1 MKKFLVLLFVAMQI
15 NVVAQVQTPKYVSM
29 IANSNGYYECLPND
43 YNNAGNQGK
52 YPVILFLHGMG
63 ELGDGSATQ
72 LPKVLVNGPPKLI
85 NQGNFPASFTVGGQ
99 TFSFIVISP
108 QFINWPSPTDIS
120 SIIDYLVQHYRIDE
134 NRIYLTGLSMGGGAT
149 WEYAGDNSVYASR
162 LAAIIPVCGASWP
175 EPYRANMIAGA
186 SLPVWATHNNG
197 DGTVPVS
204 YTNDYITNIQ
214 NAPIPSSV
222 PPKKSIFNASGH
234 DAWSKTYDPNWKE
247 DGTHN
252 VYEWLLMQHRGNI
265 ILPVTLSSYAATAT
279 TPGKVTIAWTTTQEQ
294 NNSYFTIEKSTD
306 GVSFYKIGQVQAT
319 NLPNGSSYS
328 YIDNLPLPGI
338 NFYRLS
344 QTDLNGKTTFYDVKK
359 VTIENG
365 NTESIVL
372 YPNPV
377 KETLVLE
384 LNLPQTGTISASIF
398 QADGKM
404 VKQLQFN
411 KPAGYIRQQFDVR
424 SLPPGYYTLEVRGIN
439 FKKAIPFVKK

>member
-1 MKKFLVLLFVAMQI
+1 MKKFLVLLFIAMQL
-15 NVVAQVQTPKYVSM
+15 NAVAQVQTPKYVSM

-43 YNNAGNQGK
+43 YNNAGNQAE
-52 YPVILFLHGMG
+52 YPLILFIHGIG
-63 ELGDGSATQ
+63 ELGNGSPAQ

-99 TFSFIVISP
+99 TYSFIVISP
-108 QFINWPSPTDIS
+108 QFINWPTPADIYNVLN
-120 SIIDYLVQHYRIDE
+120 YLESTYRINS
-134 NRIYLTGLSMGGGAT
+134 NRIYLTGLSMGGGT
-149 WEYAGDNSVYASR
+149 VWNYAGYNSTYANR
-162 LAAIIPVCGASWP
+162 LAAIIPICGASSP
-175 EPYRANMIAGA
+175 SVFRANVIAA
-186 SLPVWATHNNG
+186 ANLPVWATHNLN
-197 DGTVPVS
+197 DPTCPVS
-204 YTNDYITNIQ
+204 FTNDYINYIE
-214 NAPIPSSV
+214 NAPVPSSI

-265 ILPVTLSSYAATAT
+265 ILPVTLSSYTATAT

-306 GVSFYKIGQVQAT
+306 GVSFYRIGQVQSA
-319 NLPNGSSYS
+319 NLPSGNSYS

-344 QTDLNGKTTFYDVKK
+344 QTDINGKTTFYDVKK
-359 VTIENG
+359 ITIENG

-384 LNLPQTGTISASIF
+384 LNLPQTGTISANIF
-398 QADGKM
+398 QADGKL
-404 VKQLQFN
+404 VKQIQFN

-424 SLPPGYYTLEVRGIN
+424 SLPSGYYTLEVRGIN